1 MVEQPTHAEI
11 AQGLKAL
18 EGKFDTM
25 AAKFD
30 EMKDILELQHAI
42 RTGGKLVTWL
52 AKVGGAIIALIT
64 IYKVWALSL
73 VDLGGK

>member
-18 EGKFDTM
+18 EAKFDTM
-25 AAKFD
+25 ATKFD
-30 EMKDILELQHAI
+30 EMKDILEFQQAI